1 LPLNAE
7 GKYQVVKAL
16 LIYPADINPVRTNVP
31 TGLEKG
37 TGKYPPLGLLSVAAF
52 AREHTDWEIE
62 VIDAKTEELSYDA
75 LEERIRNAA
84 PDIVAIST
92 MTFNLLDVIES
103 ARRVKNVNAD
113 ILVCVGGPHPS
124 IFPELTAKI
133 KEIDYAILGEGEIVF
148 GEFLRHVQEK
158 RDLSDL
164 KGIAFG
170 QNGKIICTDRS
181 DFIRDLDELPFPA
194 RELTDIQSYFSPLS
208 HRRPITTMMSSR
220 GCPHRCIFC
229 DRPHLGKKFRMRS
242 PKNVVD
248 EMEHCRGLGIEDI
261 FFYDDTFTLNKKRVA
276 EICQEIKRRKLEIG
290 WDIRTRVDAV
300 DEQMLRDLKESGCAR
315 IHYGIE
321 SGSPEILKELRKDID
336 LEQAIKVFQYT
347 RKMGIK
353 TLAYFMIG
361 NPKEE
366 KRHIE
371 QTARFARKL
380 NPDYL
385 HIGILTPFPATELY
399 AKGLDSGLLPRDYW
413 KAYAENP
420 TSEFVPMY
428 WNENFDDEEL
438 VKILRDFY
446 RRFYIRPRYL
456 MRSVL
461 GIKSLGDLKTKI
473 STGLSITRL

>member
-1 LPLNAE
+1 
-7 GKYQVVKAL
+7 
-16 LIYPADINPVRTNVP
+16 
-31 TGLEKG
+31 
-37 TGKYPPLGLLSVAAF
+37 VAAF
-52 AREHTDWEIE
+52 ARKYTDWEIE
-62 VIDAKTEELSYDA
+62 VIDAKTEELSYAA
-75 LEERIRNAA
+75 LEDRIQKAA
-84 PDIVAIST
+84 PDVVAIST
-92 MTFNLLDVIES
+92 MAFNLLDVMES
-103 ARRVKNVNAD
+103 AKHAKKVSTD

-133 KEIDYAILGEGEIVF
+133 KEIDYAILGEGEFVF

-158 RDLSDL
+158 SDLSSL
-164 KGIAFG
+164 KGIAF
-170 QNGKIICTDRS
+170 QKNGRTINTDRS
-181 DFIRDLDELPFPA
+181 DFIKDLDELPFPA
-194 RELTDIQSYFSPLS
+194 RELTDIQSYFSPLT

-248 EMEHCRGLGIEDI
+248 EMEHCKALGIEDI

-276 EICQEIKRRKLEIG
+276 EICGEIKGRNLEIS

-336 LEQAIKVFQYT
+336 LEQAVQVFKYT
-347 RKMGIK
+347 RKMGIE

-361 NPKEE
+361 SPKE
-366 KRHIE
+366 KMHHIE
-371 QTARFARKL
+371 QTIRFARRL

-385 HIGILTPFPATELY
+385 HLGILTPFPATELY
-399 AKGLDSGLLPRDYW
+399 AKGLDSGLLPEDYW
-413 KAYAENP
+413 KAYSEHP
-420 TSEFVPMY
+420 TSEFMPKY

-438 VKILRDFY
+438 LKILRDFY
-446 RRFYIRPRYL
+446 KKFYIRPRYL

-461 GIKSLGDLKTKI
+461 GIKSFGDLKAKL